1 MGMLTGSEILKQKE
15 LGRLDISDFDI
26 TRLNPNSYNVRLD
39 DVLLC
44 YAPDITGE
52 ILLDPKYNNAVNKH
66 VIPETGMILYPGT
79 LYLGSTIESTH
90 SDHYV
95 ACIDGRSSIARLGL
109 KIHETAGFGDI
120 GFNGKWTL
128 EITVTHPIKVYP
140 GMEIG
145 QVYFTEPVG
154 DTDIKYTGKYQNA
167 SSVIKS
173 KMYVDKSWE

>member
-1 MGMLTGSEILKQKE
+1 MGMLTGSEILKQQE
-15 LGRLDISDFDI
+15 LGRLSISNFDIS
-26 TRLNPNSYNVRLD
+26 RLNPNSYNVRLNN
-39 DVLLC
+39 VLMC
-44 YAPDITGE
+44 YVSDAHGNI
-52 ILLDPKYNNAVNKH
+52 ILDPKKDNQTYMEI
-66 VIPETGMILYPGT
+66 IPNEGLILEPGK

-90 SDHYV
+90 SDHYI

-154 DTDIKYTGKYQNA
+154 DTDIKYEGKYQNA
-167 SSVIKS
+167 DFVIKS
-173 KMYVDKSWE
+173 MMHKDKSWE